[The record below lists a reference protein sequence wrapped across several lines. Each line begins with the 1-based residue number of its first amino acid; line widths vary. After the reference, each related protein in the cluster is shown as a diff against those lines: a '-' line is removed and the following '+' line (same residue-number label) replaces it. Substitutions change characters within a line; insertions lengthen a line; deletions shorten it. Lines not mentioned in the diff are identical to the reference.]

1 LERGRVITV
10 EEARTRLLALAAPL
24 PSCDLP
30 LSKCAGRF
38 LTSDIAAKRTQPA
51 ADLSAM
57 DGYALRFDD
66 DGAPF
71 TVIGESA
78 AGQPFSGMLGSNE
91 AVRIFTGAHVPIGA
105 DTVLIQEDAVVDG
118 TALTPSEDGL
128 LSKGKHIRQLGSDF
142 HEGEMLLTAGQLLN
156 PGAVALAAMGGYGA
170 LPVGTAPQISIIGSG
185 SELAPPGEPLG
196 EAQIPSSNNVM
207 LAAMLTY
214 LPCTIHDEGIVKDD
228 LSALEAKITA
238 CAGSD
243 IIVTSGGASVGDHDL
258 VQAALINAGAEINF
272 WRVAMRPGKPL
283 MLGKLGNSI
292 VLGLPG
298 NPGSAFVTAFL
309 FLLPLV
315 RHLAGSNA
323 PWPGLLSAPATQDL
337 KAGGARAEYLR
348 AVVSEE
354 GIKPFQGQDS
364 GVTGILSKAN
374 ALLIRPINAA
384 PFSAGAVVNYFAL

>member
-1 LERGRVITV
+1 MITV
-10 EEARTRLLALAAPL
+10 DEACARLLALAAPL
-24 PSCDLP
+24 PSANLP
-30 LSKCAGRF
+30 LSRCAGRF
-38 LTSDIAAKRTQPA
+38 LASDIAAKRTQPA

-57 DGYALRFDD
+57 DGYALRFADRG
-66 DGAPF
+66 GAF

-78 AGQPFSGMLGSNE
+78 AGQPYSGTLKPNE
-91 AVRIFTGAHVPIGA
+91 AVRIFTGAHVLGGA
-105 DTVLIQEDAVVDG
+105 DTILIQEDAVIDG
-118 TALTPSEDGL
+118 AALTPCEGGL
-128 LSKGKHIRQLGSDF
+128 TSMGRHIRPMGSDF
-142 HEGEMLLTAGQLLN
+142 HEGETLLTAGQLLN

-170 LPVGTAPQISIIGSG
+170 LPVGNAPKVSIIGSG
-185 SELAPPGEPLG
+185 SELVPPGEPIG
-196 EAQIPSSNNVM
+196 EAQIPSSNNLM
-207 LAAMLTY
+207 LAAMLAN
-214 LPCTIHDEGIVKDD
+214 LPCTITDEGIVKDD
-228 LSALEAKITA
+228 LAALEARILA

-258 VQAALINAGAEINF
+258 VQAALINAGAEIDF

-323 PWPGLLSAPATQDL
+323 PWPDMLSAPTTQDL

-348 AVVSEE
+348 AVVGNN
-354 GIKPFQGQDS
+354 GITPFHGQDS

-374 ALLIRPINAA
+374 ALLIRPIDAA
-384 PFSAGAVVNYFAL
+384 AASAGQMVNYFTL